1 LKTKDL
7 KNIRFFVDRWGR
19 GWYNRGMKNET
30 PTLGYAL
37 ICEEIHLKLDSDEL
51 PLFDTEAQ
59 AVAYAEGFKACFL
72 AMVGS
77 DYHEGGEEFTYS
89 VLPVIP
95 DSFAPEDFRFFA

>member
-1 LKTKDL
+1 
-7 KNIRFFVDRWGR
+7 
-19 GWYNRGMKNET
+19 MKNET

-37 ICEEIHLKLDSDEL
+37 ICEEIHFQLGSDEL

-77 DYHEGGEEFTYS
+77 AYHEEGEEFTYS

-95 DSFAPEDFRFFA
+95 DQFTPEDFAFKA